1 MLEGSL
7 GSLWVPSWFR
17 SSELLGK
24 WKNVWMSLVWWFP
37 VGTNILGWCLDF
49 ILVQTQLMLGCPRWL
64 SSKEFTCQCRSCR
77 RHGFDPWIEKIPW
90 RMKWQ
95 STPVLLPRKS
105 HGQRSLMGYSSCKNW
120 LMTKSQTW
128 LIMHAQAD
136 RKKNHISTYLGFFC
150 WSILDLWNSFQTY
163 SKVIQLYICI
173 YYIHHTYFRLF
184 SIVDYYKIL
193 NIILC
198 AIQ

>member
-1 MLEGSL
+1 MQLQSWTLLRDWITVTTNVENRYTELEQSL
-7 GSLWVPSWFR
+7 FLSPLF
-17 SSELLGK
+17 LG
-24 WKNVWMSLVWWFP
+24 N
-37 VGTNILGWCLDF
+37 NIL
-49 ILVQTQLMLGCPRWL
+49 IPRWV
-64 SSKEFTCQCRSCR
+64 SCKESACQSRRCR

-136 RKKNHISTYLGFFC
+136 RKKNHISTYLAFFC